1 MYKRARKAMMELE
14 ADELLLEEYKVLE
27 VKHLQ
32 LNKDITEENRF
43 YQRND
48 TLPWFWMVGVDIES
62 TDWKQ
67 EGIFLL
73 ILIYIKNNNNNHL
86 SGYRINWLRAKARYD
101 RWKEEK
107 IWVVNEMKWVQNWFG
122 YKKNWWTRRAE
133 ECEKEGKQGHA
144 VYAWKQAGLWDGFMN
159 KAEEAFKLI
168 KN

>member
-1 MYKRARKAMMELE
+1 MIQLK

-62 TDWKQ
+62 TDWTQ

-73 ILIYIKNNNNNHL
+73 IFNIY
-86 SGYRINWLRAKARYD
+86 
-101 RWKEEK
+101 
-107 IWVVNEMKWVQNWFG
+107 
-122 YKKNWWTRRAE
+122 
-133 ECEKEGKQGHA
+133 
-144 VYAWKQAGLWDGFMN
+144 
-159 KAEEAFKLI
+159 
-168 KN
+168 